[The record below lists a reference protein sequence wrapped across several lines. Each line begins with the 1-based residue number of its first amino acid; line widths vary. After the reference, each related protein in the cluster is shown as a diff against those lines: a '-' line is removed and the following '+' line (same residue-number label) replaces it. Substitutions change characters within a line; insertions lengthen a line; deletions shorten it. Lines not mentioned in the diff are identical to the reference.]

1 MKSLGGDVPG
11 KRTAREKS
19 LVRVPLARY
28 VIVSAML
35 GEGAWLD
42 SERRRLVRLCA
53 SITGDQAVAEDLAQ
67 ETLLEAWRHRHK
79 LREPSGADRW
89 LSAIARNVCYR
100 WARRRGRDSVL
111 VGDLDAELPDCT
123 GDDLGHDE
131 LDEELERALAR
142 LSGATRDMV
151 VLHYVHG
158 LPHAEIAVRHG
169 LSEEAVSMRI
179 SRGRALLR
187 TLLDADPGDAW
198 RETRVWCPGCGA
210 RRLQMRRDENAVL
223 FGCIGCSP
231 ASASYD
237 LRNPSFARVVGD
249 LVRPAAILNRA
260 AVWSSE
266 YFRLGAGEADC
277 TCCGRSIRVRHHR
290 EDRRRGLH
298 GACRACGEEV
308 WSSVVGLAQ
317 SRPEARAFRAEHTRV
332 RTLPE
337 RDLAYGNEEA
347 TLVRLEAVRGSAAL
361 DVLFARHTLRVLAT
375 H

>member
-179 SRGRALLR
+179 SRVVRCFAR
-187 TLLDADPGDAW
+187 CS
-198 RETRVWCPGCGA
+198 TRIPATRGA
-210 RRLQMRRDENAVL
+210 RRESGVRGAAPA
-223 FGCIGCSP
+223 GCRC
-231 ASASYD
+231 AAT
-237 LRNPSFARVVGD
+237 RTPSS
-249 LVRPAAILNRA
+249 LAA
-260 AVWSSE
+260 
-266 YFRLGAGEADC
+266 LGA
-277 TCCGRSIRVRHHR
+277 
-290 EDRRRGLH
+290 RRRLRRTISVTRPSLGLS
-298 GACRACGEEV
+298 AI
-308 WSSVVGLAQ
+308 SSGPRR
-317 SRPEARAFRAEHTRV
+317 S
-332 RTLPE
+332 
-337 RDLAYGNEEA
+337 
-347 TLVRLEAVRGSAAL
+347 
-361 DVLFARHTLRVLAT
+361 
-375 H
+375 